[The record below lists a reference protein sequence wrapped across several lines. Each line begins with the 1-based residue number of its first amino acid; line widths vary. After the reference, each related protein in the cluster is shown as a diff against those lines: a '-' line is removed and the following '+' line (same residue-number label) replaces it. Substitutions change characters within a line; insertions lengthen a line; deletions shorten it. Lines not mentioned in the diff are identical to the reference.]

1 MYWTFALSSTP
12 SLRWH
17 GPLVQTAPQTSSIS
31 AGWAIRV
38 YLSKLWAWDGVAI
51 HPDDLPRILETFRE
65 ALNSVKPFGVEG
77 RLLRDRSGKVAKWY
91 GTNTDIEEWKRAE
104 VALRKSEEQ
113 WRTVSENSAIGVAL
127 TDYNGRFLATN
138 HVFHA
143 MVGYT
148 EEELRSVNFLDLTH
162 EDYRRVLPFSR

>member
-1 MYWTFALSSTP
+1 MASKKLEMYWTFALSSTP

-17 GPLVQTAPQTSSIS
+17 GPLVQTTPQTSSIS

-38 YLSKLWAWDGVAI
+38 YLQSKLWAREGVAI

-77 RLLRDRSGKVAKWY
+77 RPLRERSGKVAKWY

-104 VALRKSEEQ
+104 VALRKSEER
-113 WRTVSENSAIGVAL
+113 WRSVSENSAIGVAL

-138 HVFHA
+138 HVFYA

-148 EEELRSVNFLDLTH
+148 EEELRAVNFSGLNA
-162 EDYRRVLPFSR
+162 

>member
-1 MYWTFALSSTP
+1 MASKKLEMYWTFALSSTP
-12 SLRWH
+12 SLRWQ

-38 YLSKLWAWDGVAI
+38 YQQSKLWARDGVAI

-65 ALNSVKPFGVEG
+65 AFNSEKPFGVEG
-77 RLLRDRSGKVAKWY
+77 RPLRDRSGKVAKWY

-104 VALRKSEEQ
+104 VALRKSEER
-113 WRTVSENSAIGVAL
+113 WRSVSENSAIGVAL

-148 EEELRSVNFLDLTH
+148 EEEPRAVNFSGLNA
-162 EDYRRVLPFSR
+162 

>member
-1 MYWTFALSSTP
+1 MA
-12 SLRWH
+12 SLRH
-17 GPLVQTAPQTSSIS
+17 GFEEAGDVLDIRLVVDTIPTLACSLVQTAPQSSSIS

-38 YLSKLWAWDGVAI
+38 YLQSKLWARDGVAI

-65 ALNSVKPFGVEG
+65 ALNSVRPFGVEG
-77 RLLRDRSGKVAKWY
+77 RPLRDRSGKVAKWY

-104 VALRKSEEQ
+104 VALRKREEQ
-113 WRTVSENSAIGVAL
+113 WRSVSENSAIGVAL

-143 MVGYT
+143 IWT
-148 EEELRSVNFLDLTH
+148 
-162 EDYRRVLPFSR
+162 